1 MIKRLNTKEQYFAST
16 QEEAE
21 DLLYKIIDE
30 TKPQEL
36 AGYSIQQKSNKNGI
50 YFVVTFNFKYNTP
63 AGLMESEEN
72 GEVFEDDVDLD
83 EEETDENQIEM
94 DFDEDAD
101 TEEEEK

>member
-83 EEETDENQIEM
+83 EDDVVEEEFE
-94 DFDEDAD
+94 D